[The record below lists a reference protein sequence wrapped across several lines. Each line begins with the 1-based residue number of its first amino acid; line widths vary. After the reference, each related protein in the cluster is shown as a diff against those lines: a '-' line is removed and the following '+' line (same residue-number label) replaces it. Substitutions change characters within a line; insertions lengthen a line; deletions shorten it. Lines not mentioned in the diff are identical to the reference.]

1 VSNKITTIHV
11 FEDGELI
18 YFKFPYNELA
28 IQSFKQLP
36 YSARDPAFGRG
47 WNKGGKLWIFP
58 VEMGYQVESLI
69 EQSYDGNTQWVWC
82 HTMNQILEAGM

>member
-1 VSNKITTIHV
+1 MSKTTTIHV

-28 IQSFKQLP
+28 IQAFKELP
-36 YSARDPAFGRG
+36 YDSRNPAFGRG

-58 VEMGYQVESLI
+58 VELGYQIESLI
-69 EQSYDGNTQWVWC
+69 QQAFDNHTQWVWC
-82 HTMNQILEAGM
+82 ETMQQILEARM